1 MKKVII
7 LLIILIIISIKYFEK
22 YDANEYLRDIIVK
35 IYSQNVTFDKLEPFR
50 KSSDQTI
57 GTGFFIS
64 DNIILTA
71 SHVVQDSIRID
82 ITIPSVGKKKFKTE
96 LLCFNPYFD
105 FALLKSSEIKG
116 TKYLKLGNSRKIKS
130 GNKVFAVGYPLGQEK
145 LKFTSGIISGIN
157 DGEIQTDA
165 PINPGNSGGPL
176 LNERNEV
183 IGINV
188 SGYRNAENIGYAVPI
203 NRFKLYKNDML
214 NSKDKISFKPIF
226 GGEYAPT
233 NQEILDYFKI
243 KNDDGILV
251 KKVFKNGPLDLAGI
265 KSGDIISKFGNYNI
279 DRYGD
284 IKVSWFSEKMS
295 FNEIFNDFK
304 INDKVNITYYR
315 KSKKIKSE
323 IKLDSIKYYKVR
335 EIFPLYEKSNYI
347 IISGIV
353 FTNLNLLQLDNIDNP
368 EIYKYYLLENQINE
382 VIVVSSILNGSYVNN
397 LNILHK
403 GDVLT
408 KINGKKIT
416 NCIQLI
422 NIFKNIISNEFIY
435 FEFEN
440 GIKLILESKKI
451 IQEDKFLSK
460 QHNYF
465 INY

>member
-1 MKKVII
+1 
-7 LLIILIIISIKYFEK
+7 
-22 YDANEYLRDIIVK
+22 
-35 IYSQNVTFDKLEPFR
+35 
-50 KSSDQTI
+50 
-57 GTGFFIS
+57 
-64 DNIILTA
+64 
-71 SHVVQDSIRID
+71 
-82 ITIPSVGKKKFKTE
+82 
-96 LLCFNPYFD
+96 
-105 FALLKSSEIKG
+105 
-116 TKYLKLGNSRKIKS
+116 
-130 GNKVFAVGYPLGQEK
+130 

-465 INY
+465 